1 MANNAGEMPFLDHLE
16 ELRKR
21 ILLSLVAIMVGF
33 GVGWW
38 VTTHFNLI
46 QLVEAPIAPLIPGGK
61 LSVMS
66 ATDPFMIVLKFA
78 FLLGLVLASPFVIY
92 QLWLF
97 LAPALTTR
105 EKRAIVPSLGI
116 GFLLFAG
123 GAALGWFF
131 VVTPAV
137 AWLLGFQSGTF
148 NPIITYESYMRLVIH
163 LLVGMGISA
172 ELPLVMILLA
182 SLGIMTHRGY
192 SRFRRYA
199 VLGAFVGGA
208 ILAPTPEVSM
218 MIIFTIPLLLL
229 YEVGV
234 AGAYIVEKRRARSA
248 ARLAAG
254 VLLFVL
260 CLAPHAA
267 HAQIPPPIKKPV
279 AAPVAGG
286 DTTRRGAV
294 TGQGVQRYD
303 TSMAKRL
310 GLPSGPTAQFGSD
323 DPILKALLAR
333 EGFASTQY
341 SSDSVR
347 YDVSTGAV
355 ELSGHAATL
364 RDGDQLEA
372 HGITY
377 DNAHCQIRARGDPRM
392 FQKGQSPAI
401 AQTLDVDIC
410 QGQER
415 GVLGE
420 GFTSLPNGG
429 ANWFIRG
436 NIAAD
441 SGGKRMYIGGAQFTS
456 CDLPDPHYHFKAGE
470 VKWVSNSVIVARPAV
485 LYIRDVPI
493 AWLPFI
499 FQDTRRNRASGIL
512 IPRFGFNDIV
522 RTNRN
527 YNRTI
532 SNVGYYWAPNDYIDV
547 TGSVDW
553 YANRY
558 TQYTGR
564 LNYHWLDRFMV
575 GSLTLSRQMES
586 DRTSNILHWDHRQ
599 DFNVTT
605 SLTFNLNYQSDSR
618 VQLQNAIDPLAS
630 TALITSALNL
640 SKKYRWGTVSFG
652 GNRSEALGTGT
663 GTMTLPQLSIQPKA
677 IAFGQHVTWSPNL
690 SVTSLT
696 GFNNPLP
703 PVNVLLGTGSDTL
716 TGGFSH
722 QRQTSV
728 DIDTPLQIFGF
739 TWQNHVKYNDQQ
751 FVGRVVSTR
760 KIPNPLTNGLD
771 SVQVVSG
778 GNYQTGLNW
787 DTGVNLPTIAP
798 STWKLVPSIGVTNI
812 ATGDLLVRSAASDG
826 TWVSQGK
833 KVQLGLSAAP
843 TFFGFLNRSVGPFSL
858 FRYTFEPLIQL
869 QWSPAASV
877 SEAYA
882 NAARLVGNPSVDGG
896 TPGAVPA
903 TSAITVSLHQT
914 FEGKFKRAAG
924 DTNTDPTHL
933 TKKQIIS
940 ISTSPFTY
948 DPQQAKLPHRTGW
961 TTGTL
966 TNSFSSQ
973 LIPAITLSTTHSLW
987 DGDVGSDT
995 AKFSPFLTSANAS
1008 VQLTGSTIH
1017 AIGRFLH
1024 LSRKDTSRTA
1034 NTAAAPAGTAPVVV
1048 GSGYSALGLGGGL
1061 QQRPIARGFSA
1072 QFNYTLTRYRPNGT
1086 TALPVSTEPTTIG
1099 GESSFFPTNSIIPIV
1114 AQPASNQLGV
1124 VMSFAPTPFWSVSWN
1139 TQYDITHGVFESQ
1152 NIVLQRDLHDW
1163 RASFTFTK
1171 NTNGNFALYFTV
1183 FLINLP
1189 DIKFDYNQTTLQQVP
1204 IQP

>member
-21 ILLSLVAIMVGF
+21 ILFSLAAVMVGF
-33 GVGWW
+33 GLGWW
-38 VTTHFNLI
+38 LTTHFNLI
-46 QLVEAPIAPLIPGGK
+46 QVVEAPIAPLIPGGK

-78 FLLGLVLASPFVIY
+78 LLLGLVLASPFVIY

-116 GFLLFAG
+116 GFLLFLG

-131 VVTPAV
+131 VVGPAV

-148 NPIITYESYMRLVIH
+148 NPIITYDSYMRLVIH

-182 SLGIMTHRGY
+182 AMGIMTYRGY
-192 SRFRRYA
+192 SRARRYA

-234 AGAYIVEKRRARSA
+234 AGAYIVERQRARSA
-248 ARLAAG
+248 AKLAAG
-254 VLLFVL
+254 VLLLVL
-260 CLAPHAA
+260 CFAPHTA
-267 HAQIPPPIKKPV
+267 HAQIPPPKGGAIP
-279 AAPVAGG
+279 AAGR
-286 DTTRRGAV
+286 DTSRRGGV
-294 TGQGVQRYD
+294 TGQLVQRYD
-303 TSMAKRL
+303 SAMAKRP
-310 GLPSGPTAQFGSD
+310 GLPAGPTARFATD

-341 SSDSVR
+341 SSDTVR

-355 ELSGHAATL
+355 ELQGHAATL

-372 HGITY
+372 NGITY
-377 DNAHCQIRARGDPRM
+377 DNAHCQIRARGDPKM
-392 FQKGQSPAI
+392 FQKGQSPTI
-401 AQTLDVDIC
+401 GRTLDVDIC
-410 QGQER
+410 EGNER
-415 GVLGE
+415 GVIRE

-436 NIAAD
+436 TFAGD
-441 SGGKRMYIGGAQFTS
+441 SGGKRMFISGAEFTS
-456 CDLPDPHYHFKAGE
+456 CDLPQSHYHFKAGE

-499 FQDTRRNRASGIL
+499 FQDTRRDRASGIL

-564 LNYHWLDRFMV
+564 LNYRWLDRFMT

-586 DRTSNILHWDHRQ
+586 DGSASNLLHWDHRQ
-599 DFNVTT
+599 EFDVTT

-663 GTMTLPQLSIQPKA
+663 GTMTLPQLSVQPKA
-677 IAFGQHVTWSPNL
+677 IALGPHITWSPNL
-690 SVTSLT
+690 SMTSLT

-703 PVNVLLGTGSDTL
+703 PVAVLNGTTRDTL
-716 TGGFSH
+716 PGGFSH
-722 QRQTSV
+722 QRQSSV

-739 TWQNHVKYNDQQ
+739 TWQNHVKYDDQQ

-778 GNYQTGLNW
+778 GNYESGLNW
-787 DTGVNLPTIAP
+787 DTGISLPSIAP
-798 STWKLVPSIGVTNI
+798 RTWKLVPSIGVTNI
-812 ATGDLLVRSAASDG
+812 ASGDLMVRSAASNG
-826 TWVSQGK
+826 AWVSQGK
-833 KVQLGLSAAP
+833 KVQVGLSAAP
-843 TFFGFLNRSVGPFSL
+843 VFFGFLNRPVGPFLL

-877 SEAYA
+877 SQAYA
-882 NAARLVGNPSVDGG
+882 NAAGLIAAPSVNGG
-896 TPGAVPA
+896 AIGAIPA

-914 FEGKFKRAAG
+914 FEAKFKPAAG

-933 TKKQIIS
+933 TKKQIFS

-961 TTGTL
+961 VTSTL

-973 LIPAITLSTTHSLW
+973 LIPGITLSTTHSLW

-995 AKFSPFLTSANAS
+995 AKFSPFLASANAS
-1008 VQLTGSTIH
+1008 LQLSGSTIR
-1017 AIGRFLH
+1017 AIGELLH
-1024 LSRKDTSRTA
+1024 LSRKDTSRTRS
-1034 NTAAAPAGTAPVVV
+1034 TAAASAGTAPVVV
-1048 GSGYSALGLGGGL
+1048 GSAYSGLGRGAGM
-1061 QQRPIARGFSA
+1061 QQPPLARGFSA

-1086 TALPVSTEPTTIG
+1086 TAEPVSTEPTPIG
-1099 GESSFFPTNSIIPIV
+1099 GTSSFFPNGSIIPV
-1114 AQPASNQLGV
+1114 TAQPASNQLGV

-1139 TQYDITHGVFESQ
+1139 TQYDITHGIFESQ

-1204 IQP
+1204 IHQ